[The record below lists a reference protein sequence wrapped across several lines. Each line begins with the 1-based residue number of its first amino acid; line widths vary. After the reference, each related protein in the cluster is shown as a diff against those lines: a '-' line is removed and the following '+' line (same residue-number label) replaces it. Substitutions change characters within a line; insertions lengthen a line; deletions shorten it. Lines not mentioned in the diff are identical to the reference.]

1 MNPLENTQ
9 YVTFQLV
16 YKLSVNTFRTLG
28 YLNKINKIDLD
39 TLKSNLLLFH
49 QNAFLNIMELLKKLF
64 ILNIDIWI
72 CLNLNINL

>member
-49 QNAFLNIMELLKKLF
+49 QNAFLNIMALLKILF

>member
-16 YKLSVNTFRTLG
+16 YKLSDYTFRTLG

-49 QNAFLNIMELLKKLF
+49 QNAFFEYNGAFKETIY
-64 ILNIDIWI
+64 I
-72 CLNLNINL
+72 